1 VVDNESLVGQRAHFR
16 DPPGTLFY
24 FLAPA
29 IVVFLIIAIFTRE
42 PHWVFAAI
50 WPACYCALRLVGR
63 RPAEDLVFQP
73 DRIQLEPSEAEVPY
87 DSIQGLKLN
96 DGIVRGPRLTFEK
109 GKLEL
114 VASNGVVFT
123 GHSNDAG
130 KVYEFLL
137 RRIPA
142 SGSRVVSSRLQKHLT
157 ELLSTFDDD
166 LIYTYDARTVIGD
179 ARSPL
184 TQGGISLLLAC
195 ALLIGLSVAVDEAA
209 VGWAI
214 GTGIAGFFFTG
225 VGLLDRQSRSRP
237 VGLPRWVGSSLIVS
251 PVGIAVDQGDLVG
264 KMHWDEIRKLDCG
277 APLRSFQMSRAPKT
291 AINITIKGASF
302 MILDLYD
309 RPLAA
314 IYEKMQGYRDA
325 GETPTVS

>member
-1 VVDNESLVGQRAHFR
+1 MVDNESLVGQRAHFG
-16 DPPGTLFY
+16 DPPGSLFY
-24 FLAPA
+24 VLAPA
-29 IVVFLIIAIFTRE
+29 VVVLLIIAVFTRE

-50 WPACYCALRLVGR
+50 WPACYCALRLVSR

-73 DRIQLEPSEAEVPY
+73 DRIQLEPSGAEVPY
-87 DSIQGLKLN
+87 DSIQAMKLN
-96 DGIVRGPRLTFEK
+96 DGIGRGPNLIFEK

-114 VASNGVVFT
+114 VAANGVLFS

-130 KVYEFLL
+130 KVYQFLL
-137 RRIPA
+137 SQIPA
-142 SGSRVVSSRLQKHLT
+142 SGSRSVSPRLQKHLD

-166 LIYTYDARTVIGD
+166 LVYTYDARTVIGE
-179 ARSPL
+179 ARSPVM
-184 TQGGISLLLAC
+184 QGGISLLLAC

-214 GTGIAGFFFTG
+214 GTGIAGFLFTSI
-225 VGLLDRQSRSRP
+225 GLLDRRSRSRP

-264 KMHWDEIRKLDCG
+264 KMRWDEIRKLEGG
-277 APLRSFQMSRAPKT
+277 APLRSFQMSRAPRT

-309 RPLAA
+309 RPLAT
-314 IYEKMQGYRDA
+314 IYERMQGYQNA
-325 GETPTVS
+325 GDPSTVA